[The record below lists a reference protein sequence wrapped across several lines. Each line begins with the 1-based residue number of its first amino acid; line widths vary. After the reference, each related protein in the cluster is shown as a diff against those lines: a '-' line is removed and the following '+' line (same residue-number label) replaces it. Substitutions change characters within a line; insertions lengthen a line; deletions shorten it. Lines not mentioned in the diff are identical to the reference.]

1 MKKAARLIFIGIFG
15 LLFFGA
21 SPALAEEYCFCFDTI
36 SNITFENVDEH
47 DQTIIRDICRIVSAN
62 DCVDGKKISNHN
74 FDRCLKYPDQ
84 ILCERAT
91 YKWDLDHESQVG
103 AALKAKLGIER
114 KEGQSSFIPSC
125 AFDDKLSDECKD
137 VGIFIIL
144 LINIANYLFTII
156 GGLALLIFIYGGFIF
171 FFSQGSSEQ
180 VATGKDAMS
189 AAVIGLVVAF
199 SGYLLINFLGAVID
213 VNESFRF

>member
-36 SNITFENVDEH
+36 SNITFEN
-47 DQTIIRDICRIVSAN
+47 
-62 DCVDGKKISNHN
+62 VDGKKISNHN

-156 GGLALLIFIYGGFIF
+156 GGLALLIFIYGGF
-171 FFSQGSSEQ
+171 
-180 VATGKDAMS
+180 
-189 AAVIGLVVAF
+189 
-199 SGYLLINFLGAVID
+199 
-213 VNESFRF
+213 